1 MRIESEIRPHLELNT
16 KKNLKKGLPLVLI
29 AYCFTFVIGL
39 ENSPFHIDLGNL
51 TAHFYFI
58 AGITFMYGLM
68 QFLVPYKF
76 IKMGLMVRDKLLLI
90 SQISLAKNAH
100 YSKMLCLKM
109 EKQDAT

>member
-76 IKMGLMVRDKLLLI
+76 IKMGLLI